1 MDGVVRCH
9 ANMISVSPLVP
20 DPHEAERVAV
30 RLSSLPEA
38 GQGRSQKE
46 INVVSVLFSIHF
58 FSFLTLMH
66 ASHYSF

>member
-1 MDGVVRCH
+1 MRCH

-58 FSFLTLMH
+58 FPF
-66 ASHYSF
+66 

>member
-38 GQGRSQKE
+38 GQGPSQKKME
-46 INVVSVLFSIHF
+46 S
-58 FSFLTLMH
+58 TLKVPV
-66 ASHYSF
+66 ALLWGTWCISGD